1 LVTHDQ
7 GLCSLFWAPVR
18 LGLKDHLDCN
28 GRKFALKA
36 PQRRFPLAKILEMH
50 SGRRRSGAQ
59 ASSTNGPLDLGRIGK
74 KYFLPDNAPRRVSGG
89 SRPGPR
95 LQISI
100 DAGSTL
106 LLVVAVAWMFY
117 LGGNYKKAAV
127 AKLAQDQPLQTRA
140 TPQISQPSPTVS
152 LPSPVNPVNEPRIDG
167 SSTPKPAPN
176 VVPHSAA
183 FKAPRYPAMRYE
195 ATRKKVFGGCTGEL
209 ELTGSRLQFRCP
221 DQADLIFPV
230 DAIAKAHKDGVVL
243 KSGEKYHFTIANYT
257 RGQVEEIFVSWLNS
271 VQQFSQQSPD

>member
-1 LVTHDQ
+1 LI
-7 GLCSLFWAPVR
+7 GNR
-18 LGLKDHLDCN
+18 
-28 GRKFALKA
+28 RKFAQKA

-50 SGRRRSGAQ
+50 SCSRRSGAQ
-59 ASSTNGPLDLGRIGK
+59 ASSKYEPLDLGRIGK
-74 KYFLPDNAPRRVSGG
+74 KYFLPANGPRRVSGG

-106 LLVVAVAWMFY
+106 LLVVAVAWMLY

-127 AKLAQDQPLQTRA
+127 ANRAQDQPLQTRA
-140 TPQISQPSPTVS
+140 TPQVSQPSPPVS
-152 LPSPVNPVNEPRIDG
+152 MPSPVNPVDAARIDA
-167 SSTPKPAPN
+167 SSMPKQTPS

-183 FKAPRYPAMRYE
+183 LKTPRYPAMRYE